1 MSAIKRRRRSPEPE
15 EDLAAAV
22 ADIINSPIT
31 RTTLNFL
38 RPFDPPPAVA
48 STPAPMGVES
58 QPAGV
63 VLEPMGYITIPPGVD
78 PEPPGFRSEPV
89 GVVTK
94 PMGVTHPAS
103 PLAIPVPAGRRLW
116 QAEGLGAIF
125 EEGRVRRIQRAQDA
139 LSLVEEKVYD
149 LLWGT
154 KNQKRDEFR
163 LVHFSLQR
171 ISAEARINIKTVR
184 LMIPRLIEK
193 GFLQVEHEADV
204 RRNIPTLYRVP
215 SYAVVLT
222 DQRQRNRFAV
232 AKTGKG
238 VFYVHPYPKDSGE
251 IPEGFEL
258 APVGVTPMG
267 LGIEPMG
274 DESAPGGLK
283 PIGPMGSGGSKPMG
297 ASGPL
302 SLGILLGIKNR
313 QTSSSETLVPALA
326 IAVRETLGREA
337 DSALLTG
344 MVEACHEHALAT
356 TSEPASDDEVMY
368 FTTTKAK
375 IIAQST
381 NIRNHLAVLRKA
393 VPECFVGE
401 AFVAFRIANRAR
413 KDQAEGELERLERE
427 LAERE
432 PEASEKEARFALWD
446 RVSMRHKG
454 EHGYDMRAILEDPE
468 LDEAGKS
475 QARGMIERLGRYTA
489 AGL

>member
-1 MSAIKRRRRSPEPE
+1 MSAIKKRRRSPESD

-38 RPFDPPPAVA
+38 RPLAPAPEPEPPGLDPE
-48 STPAPMGVES
+48 PMGVEITP
-58 QPAGV
+58 QGF
-63 VLEPMGYITIPPGVD
+63 EPQ
-78 PEPPGFRSEPV
+78 
-89 GVVTK
+89 
-94 PMGVTHPAS
+94 PMGV
-103 PLAIPVPAGRRLW
+103 GGKRLW
-116 QAEGLGAIF
+116 QAEGLGSIF
-125 EEGRVRRIQRAQDA
+125 EDSRVHRIQKAQDA

-154 KNQKRDEFR
+154 KNQRRDEFR

-171 ISAEARINIKTVR
+171 ISTEARINIKTVR
-184 LMIPRLIEK
+184 LLIPRLIEK

-215 SYAVVLT
+215 SYAMVLI

-232 AKTGKG
+232 TKTGKG
-238 VFYVHPYPKDSGE
+238 VFYVQPYPSN
-251 IPEGFEL
+251 IPMGVGS
-258 APVGVTPMG
+258 APGGVTPMG
-267 LGIEPMG
+267 FNAEPMG
-274 DESAPGGLK
+274 FGPTPGGLK

-302 SLGILLGIKNR
+302 SLGIYLGNKNR
-313 QTSSSETLVPALA
+313 QTSSSESLQLALA
-326 IAVRETLGREA
+326 ETVRETLGREA
-337 DSALLTG
+337 DSGLLTG
-344 MVEACHEHALAT
+344 MVEACHQHAMETTGEGAT
-356 TSEPASDDEVMY
+356 DDEVLY

-413 KDQAEGELERLERE
+413 RDQVEGELERLERE
-427 LAERE
+427 LAETNQ
-432 PEASEKEARFALWD
+432 EADSKEARFQLWD
-446 RVSMRHKG
+446 RVSARHKT
-454 EHGYDMRAILEDPE
+454 EMGYDMKAIAEDPE
-468 LDEAGKS
+468 LDGAGKQ
-475 QARGMIERLGRYTA
+475 QAEGMLQRLGRYTVS
-489 AGL
+489 GL